1 MASKSRIARDFNN
14 THLVGHNFP
23 TRHTL
28 PRRAALRLA
37 PQFAQI
43 SCGQLKRGVDGEG
56 DGEVIPY
63 SSRLT
68 FPAERKPAVS
78 PRQNVVRIE
87 EEAVVEQLGGPTTP
101 TLDEEVGCGPLPGD
115 WLRGARQGCVIKSLQ
130 AGATSDTGV
139 NVE

>member
-1 MASKSRIARDFNN
+1 MGAEQYAESATSPPLARLSRLRVAL
-14 THLVGHNFP
+14 HL
-23 TRHTL
+23 
-28 PRRAALRLA
+28 
-37 PQFAQI
+37 AQI
-43 SCGQLKRGVDGEG
+43 PCSQLKRGVDGEG